1 MARISYAD
9 GDNDG
14 KQMNRIERN
23 DSIDRPE
30 TDTRPLHVRIRSV
43 LEDRVASGIYP
54 LGSLLPTEFE
64 LAREFETSRFTIRE
78 ALRYLLDRGYV
89 QRRPGVGTRVVDVA
103 PRNNYSLSV
112 GSLEELFQV
121 ARGTYFE
128 IRTIEDVTL
137 DAETAEAVGGSEGE
151 DWIRISGLRWTEP
164 GGTPICYVQSYIPA
178 RFRPLIPQVRGLQGP
193 MFELL
198 ERHADGPILKTVQE
212 ISALPMPP
220 DFAALMGEPP
230 DGWALRLLRRYV
242 TDGGVIITSLNW
254 HPSQSM
260 TYVMEI
266 RRGVSSFPA
275 TQ

>member
-1 MARISYAD
+1 
-9 GDNDG
+9 
-14 KQMNRIERN
+14 MNRI
-23 DSIDRPE
+23 DRS
-30 TDTRPLHVRIRSV
+30 DGAGSDAGDQRPLHVRIRSV
-43 LEDRVASGIYP
+43 LEDRVTAGIYP
-54 LGSLLPTEFE
+54 LHSLLPTEFE

-89 QRRPGVGTRVVDVA
+89 QRRPGVGTRVVDAA
-103 PRNNYSLSV
+103 PRNAYSLSV

-121 ARGTYFE
+121 ARGTFFD
-128 IRTIEDVTL
+128 IQAIEDVTL
-137 DAETAEAVGGSEGE
+137 DAETAETVGGSEGE
-151 DWIRISGLRWTEP
+151 GWIRISGLRRTAP
-164 GGTPICYVQSYIPA
+164 GGSPICYVQSYIPE

-212 ISALPMPP
+212 ISALPIPP
-220 DFAALMGEPP
+220 DIAALMGEPP
-230 DGWALRLLRRYV
+230 EAWALRLLRRYV

-254 HPSQSM
+254 HPSHAM

-275 TQ
+275 TT